1 MQHRKMYPV
10 LFKIGKLSIFTYGAF
25 VAAGFVAGILL
36 AKREAGLL
44 GEDQEK
50 IMDLCFYILIA
61 AIIGSRFLYVVINP
75 EIFFS
80 DPLEI
85 FRIWNGGLVFYG
97 GFIAAVGAAI
107 IYLKNEKIS
116 IPKTSDIM
124 APSIAIGHFLG
135 RMGCF
140 FAGCCYGRGCD
151 LPWAVKFTHPDS
163 LAPIGIPLHPTQ
175 LYSSLN
181 NLMIFT
187 VLWCFRRR
195 KKYDGQLFLIYVFL
209 YGITRSFLEV
219 FRGDDRGDSLFGIFS
234 VSQVLGLS
242 MAVVAVIMLLRPGTL
257 FKKLEIEK

>member
-1 MQHRKMYPV
+1 MYPV

-25 VAAGFVAGILL
+25 IAAGFVVGILL

-75 EIFFS
+75 ETFFS

-97 GFIAAVGAAI
+97 GFIAAVVGAI
-107 IYLKNEKIS
+107 IYLKKEKIS

-140 FAGCCYGRGCD
+140 FAGCCYGRVSD
-151 LPWAVKFTHPDS
+151 LPWAVKFAHADS
-163 LAPIGIPLHPTQ
+163 LAPIGIPLHPVQ

-187 VLWCFRRR
+187 LLWYFRQW
-195 KKYDGQLFLIYVFL
+195 KKYDGQVFLIYIFL

-219 FRGDDRGDSLFGIFS
+219 FRGDDRGDFLFGLFS

-242 MAVVAVIMLLRPGTL
+242 IAGIAVMMLLYKYRTKISRD
-257 FKKLEIEK
+257 FKL

>member
-1 MQHRKMYPV
+1 MYPI
-10 LFKIGKLSIFTYGAF
+10 LFKIGKFSIFTYGAF
-25 VAAGFVAGILL
+25 IAAGFVVGILL

-61 AIIGSRFLYVVINP
+61 AIIGSRFLYVAVNP
-75 EIFFS
+75 GIFFS
-80 DPLEI
+80 DPLEV
-85 FRIWNGGLVFYG
+85 FRVWNGGLVFYG
-97 GFIAAVGAAI
+97 GFIAAVAAAI
-107 IYLKNEKIS
+107 IYLKKEKIS

-124 APSIAIGHFLG
+124 APSIAVGHFFG

-140 FAGCCYGRGCD
+140 FAGCCYGRVCD
-151 LPWAVKFTHPDS
+151 FPWSVKFTHPDS

-181 NLMIFT
+181 NLMIFI
-187 VLWCFRRR
+187 VLWYFRRR
-195 KKYDGQLFLIYVFL
+195 KKYDGQLFLIYVSL

-219 FRGDDRGDSLFGIFS
+219 FRGDDRGDFLFEILS

-242 MAVVAVIMLLRPGTL
+242 MAGIAFIMLFYGDRLSTAQKAKDYTG
-257 FKKLEIEK
+257 